1 MLKKKIG
8 IYALILAMAAA
19 GLAGCGTTEKA
30 NPSEKPLSKSGDK
43 EGDKSFSVVC
53 TIFPEYDWT
62 KEILGEHADDAE
74 ITYLLDNGIDLHNYQ
89 PTADDI
95 LTISSCDLFVYVG
108 GESDEWVENALAEA
122 TNKDMKVINLMDVL
136 GDSAKVEELKEGMQE
151 SEHEHSHDHNTDFED
166 YDVKDRTL
174 SEWDGSWQSTYPL
187 LLDGSLDEVWEHKA
201 EEDDTMSAEDYK
213 KKYTT
218 AYETDV
224 VTININA
231 PEIEYVTAEKS
242 IKAEYDYSGFYIRTK
257 DDGSKQVRYKFEKK
271 SGDDSAAKYI
281 VFSDHNIEPSEP
293 EHFHLYSGNDGFDT
307 LVEEGTHFPTYYPS
321 ALTADDIVE
330 EMTGGESHDH
340 DHSKEVSTFED
351 DEVKDRSLSDWAGE
365 WQSAYPLVLDGSLDE
380 AWEHKSEDGSM
391 TAEEY
396 KDYYTIGYK
405 TDISSVKIDGDNITF
420 TYDDGK
426 TVSSDYEYTGYFI
439 QNWST
444 GTKAAMYRFEAVD
457 KESGA
462 PVYIEFNDHM
472 IEPEKAEHFHL
483 RMSNES
489 YDAIVDPEG
498 NWPTFFDA
506 ALTPDEVCD
515 EVIGHGHSDED
526 EDEEEHEH
534 EDEHEEEHEDEH
546 EHHHEEGEEEY
557 DEHVWLSVKN
567 AKTICG
573 AIEKELEAID
583 PDNAADYKANL
594 ESYTAKLDEL
604 DNSFK
609 TLVDSASSKTLV
621 FGDRFPFRY
630 FVDDYG
636 LDYYAAFI
644 GCSAETE
651 ASFETIAFLADKVN
665 ELDCGTIFTLENS
678 SKDIA
683 NSIISASGKSA
694 EIAELNS
701 LQSISADDIANGT
714 SYLSIMQKNYD
725 VLAGVL
731 K

>member
-74 ITYLLDNGIDLHNYQ
+74 ITYLLDNGVDLHNYQ

-122 TNKDMKVINLMDVL
+122 NNEDMKVVELMDVL

-151 SEHEHSHDHNTDFED
+151 DEHE
-166 YDVKDRTL
+166 
-174 SEWDGSWQSTYPL
+174 
-187 LLDGSLDEVWEHKA
+187 
-201 EEDDTMSAEDYK
+201 
-213 KKYTT
+213 
-218 AYETDV
+218 
-224 VTININA
+224 
-231 PEIEYVTAEKS
+231 
-242 IKAEYDYSGFYIRTK
+242 
-257 DDGSKQVRYKFEKK
+257 
-271 SGDDSAAKYI
+271 
-281 VFSDHNIEPSEP
+281 
-293 EHFHLYSGNDGFDT
+293 
-307 LVEEGTHFPTYYPS
+307 
-321 ALTADDIVE
+321 
-330 EMTGGESHDH
+330 HDH

-462 PVYIEFNDHM
+462 PVYIEFNDHI

-609 TLVDSASSKTLV
+609 TLVDGASSKTLV